1 MSFSLIG
8 IDSPKMFRVLGEGGH
23 LLYNLVAR
31 AGTMV
36 SDTHGSLLLT
46 SFVLGDLGRSCGA
59 GPPLGWNRLPQ
70 ASGNPDR
77 LTASTTL

>member
-1 MSFSLIG
+1 MKGRHLNCLVTMAGFST
-8 IDSPKMFRVLGEGGH
+8 V
-23 LLYNLVAR
+23 
-31 AGTMV
+31 V